1 MNVLAVHMPDIFDK
15 GLLSVGFGLLGIVLL
30 VLGHKL
36 FHAIDLGK
44 KLTRMDFKEQIKN
57 GNNAAAL
64 YEGLVEAAFLLG
76 LAYIVG
82 QAIS

>member
-44 KLTRMDFKEQIKN
+44 KLTR
-57 GNNAAAL
+57 
-64 YEGLVEAAFLLG
+64 
-76 LAYIVG
+76 
-82 QAIS
+82 IS